1 MIALL
6 LGNQSQELPSQCDF
20 SDIIALISTFTDIW
34 LNSAFLFCDITHPAE
49 SGHMKEVKTCE
60 TAKESSNQSI
70 ETEKGL
76 AFDFSVKNSRGREGF
91 DKEPIEIE

>member
-20 SDIIALISTFTDIW
+20 SDIIALNSTFTDIW
-34 LNSAFLFCDITHPAE
+34 LNSAFLWYHPPSRIRPYE
-49 SGHMKEVKTCE
+49 EVKTCE

-91 DKEPIEIE
+91 DREPIEIE